1 MKKTLAFLFAVL
13 FIFSAVV
20 SSGIESYALAIGGLR
35 DLEDDT
41 IGGYLYTLI
50 SSLFILSS
58 KEQYVQ
64 WIDGTVKATAIDDEY
79 DIVDIYDVDK
89 LEQARDLL
97 KDMKFYGI
105 TLNGE
110 KLGQLEKQTLKME
123 IGINL
128 DSFSLDL
135 IFYEAYETGKTTVSC
150 CCYLPGNEYYA
161 DLQKGIAYYCRQTY
175 INFAEE
181 TKIKL
186 YDGIKGEEHEVEAV
200 RRDNG
205 EVLFIYDNCVMSIRF
220 DADKELEL
228 LGQVGIYDYFAEET
242 PIIDEPSSVDPEES
256 SCEVDLSNDV
266 SKDELSADI
275 GDNITSDGTGEE
287 STLIESSANT
297 KGQDEGNKYML
308 AAILSTVGM
317 LAVWAIVLCVILKAR
332 KKQDKR

>member
-1 MKKTLAFLFAVL
+1 MKKLLAILFAIL
-13 FIFSAVV
+13 FVFSAIV
-20 SSGIESYALAIGGLR
+20 SSGVESYALAVGELR

-41 IGGYLYTLI
+41 IGGYLYTWI
-50 SSLFILSS
+50 SSLFILST
-58 KEQYVQ
+58 KEQYNQ

-89 LEQARDLL
+89 LEKARDIL

-110 KLGQLEKQTLKME
+110 KLGQREGQTLKME
-123 IGINL
+123 IGVNL

-135 IFYEAYETGKTTVSC
+135 IFNEAYETGKTTVSC
-150 CCYLPGNEYYA
+150 DRYLPGNKYYA
-161 DLQKGIAYYCRQTY
+161 ALQNGIAYYCQQHY

-181 TKIKL
+181 TTIKL
-186 YDGIKGEEHEVEAV
+186 YDGIKGEELEVEAV

-205 EVLFIYDNCVMSIRF
+205 EVLFIYDNCVMRIRF

-242 PIIDEPSSVDPEES
+242 PIIDEPSSIDPEES
-256 SCEVDLSNDV
+256 SGEVDLSNDT
-266 SKDELSADI
+266 SEDEPSADI
-275 GDNITSDGTGEE
+275 GETTSDSEARDE
-287 STLIESSANT
+287 STLIESSADT
-297 KGQDEGNKYML
+297 KGQGDGNKYML
-308 AAILSTVGM
+308 AAIISTVGM
-317 LAVWAIVLCVILKAR
+317 LAVWAIVLYVILKTR